1 MKKERNEESKLPTQE
16 KKKKKTVGVIVF
28 ESFAICMFQKQDGE
42 LQIFLRVAL
51 SRCKFYIGR
60 VQLIVMTL
68 FVWPYI

>member
-1 MKKERNEESKLPTQE
+1 MKKERNEESKLPTHTQQA
-16 KKKKKTVGVIVF
+16 VGVTFF
-28 ESFAICMFQKQDGE
+28 ESFAICMFQKQYGE

-51 SRCKFYIGR
+51 SRFKFYIGG

>member
-1 MKKERNEESKLPTQE
+1 MKKERNEESKLPTHTHTQ
-16 KKKKKTVGVIVF
+16 TVGVTFF
-28 ESFAICMFQKQDGE
+28 ESFAICMFQKQYGE

-51 SRCKFYIGR
+51 SRFKFYIGG